1 MCLYR
6 FKDETQCQLD
16 DAGQG
21 FCFWHDPTIDKA
33 GKPLASEL
41 EAVAKAGHKM
51 EGFYLTRANLEGVNL
66 VCHGQKEGYSL
77 IRSDLYRANLRG
89 AHLFHIDL
97 SESSL
102 MKADCREANLHFANL
117 ERVNLLGARFEGA
130 KIENIQ
136 WGRQLMHEEKGA
148 EARKEKRHEEAND
161 FFEQAE
167 EICRNLRKVSELQ
180 GLFELA
186 GHFFYEEMIMRRY
199 QMPKYSW
206 QRAISKLVDVFCG
219 YGERPLRVIL
229 FSLCFILICGI
240 TYYFLGIGDSGSVLA
255 FNAQHDALEN
265 AKTFLKT
272 LYFSVVTFTTLG
284 YGDLV
289 PIGPSRVVA
298 AIEAFAGSFTLAL
311 FVVVFV
317 KKMTR

>member
-1 MCLYR
+1 MCLYQ
-6 FKDETQCQLD
+6 FKNGSQCQLE
-16 DAGQG
+16 AQGKG
-21 FCFWHDPTIDKA
+21 FCFWHDPTVDKA
-33 GKPLASEL
+33 GKNLTSEL
-41 EAVAKAGHKM
+41 EALANAGHCM
-51 EGFYLTRANLEGVNL
+51 EGFYLARTNLEGINL
-66 VCHGQKEGYSL
+66 VCHGKKTGYSL
-77 IRSDLYRANLRG
+77 ARADLYRANLKG

-97 SESSL
+97 EEASL

-117 ERVNLLGARFEGA
+117 KRVNLLGAKFEGA
-130 KIENIQ
+130 KIENID
-136 WGRQLMHEEKGA
+136 WGDQLLHEEKGR
-148 EARKEKRHEEAND
+148 EARAERRHVEAND

-167 EICRNLRKVSELQ
+167 EICRSLRKVSELQ

-186 GHFFYEEMIMRRY
+186 GYFFYQEMIMRRY
-199 QMPKYSW
+199 QMHKWSI
-206 QRAISKLVDVFCG
+206 QRGVSKMVDVFCG

-229 FSLCFILICGI
+229 FSLMFIMVCGVA
-240 TYYFLGIGDSGSVLA
+240 YFLLGVSDGGHIVMMNTENSWSTNLMS
-255 FNAQHDALEN
+255 FAQS
-265 AKTFLKT
+265 

-289 PIGPSRVVA
+289 PLGVSRFVA